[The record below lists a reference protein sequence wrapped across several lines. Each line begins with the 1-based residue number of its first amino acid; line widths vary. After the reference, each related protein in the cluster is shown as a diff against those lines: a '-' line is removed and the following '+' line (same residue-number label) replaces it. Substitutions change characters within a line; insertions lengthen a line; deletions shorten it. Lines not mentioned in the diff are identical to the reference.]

1 MTLEKRVRVLTV
13 VLAVDLAVLAFAL
26 LRVAA
31 VAP

>member
-31 VAP
+31 VTP

>member
-1 MTLEKRVRVLTV
+1 MSLNTRVRVLQI
-13 VLAVDLAVLAFAL
+13 VLALDLAVLAFAL

>member
-13 VLAVDLAVLAFAL
+13 VLAVDLVVLAAAL